1 MRLTYTNLYKAWGH
15 YIPKMAYI
23 CRATYKFDVNSQTD
37 IVEMEYTKYTP
48 EIGWK
53 NHIDYVETYPEG
65 DWHELKF
72 GPENYVPYEDFLNT
86 MVYKNLEVH
95 RKIAKV
101 LLDNLSTNK
110 PHKLIRIMNAIKI
123 LDPTFQPPII
133 NTECQW
139 QVGLLKHIAS
149 HMSYGIIATCKNKK
163 RLDRYS
169 KVARL
174 I

>member
-1 MRLTYTNLYKAWGH
+1 M
-15 YIPKMAYI
+15 
-23 CRATYKFDVNSQTD
+23 CRATYKFDVNTQTD
-37 IVEMEYTKYTP
+37 MVEMEYATYLGP
-48 EIGWK
+48 EMGWK
-53 NHIDYVETYPEG
+53 NRIDFVGTYPEG
-65 DWHELKF
+65 DWNELLF
-72 GPENYVPYEDFLNT
+72 DDDSNVRYEDFLNT
-86 MVYKNLEVH
+86 MVHKNLEVH

-101 LLDNLSTNK
+101 SLDNLSTNK

-139 QVGLLKHIAS
+139 QVELLKHIAS

-163 RLDRYS
+163 RLHRYS
-169 KVARL
+169 KVAQL